1 MKKIALLLILMIVCL
16 TGFSQVTMSASGSYS
31 QNFDAL
37 LNTGS
42 VNNWLDNNTISSIFS
57 QRTSTSTTYASST
70 GSSLSGGL
78 YSFGSAGSTERA
90 LGTIG
95 SANLTSGGNFAH
107 GVLLQNTSGFTINS
121 LNVSYTLEQWRNG
134 GNTNPNTIT
143 FWYKVSSTTI
153 SSLTPGSNTGWTAVS
168 VLNATSPINT
178 ATSGPLDGNNTANQS
193 TLSNIAIP
201 SLTVPNGSFIMLR
214 WLDIDHTGTD
224 HGLAIDNVSLN
235 WTVCTSPINYFLD
248 SDGDLFGNPSSV
260 IQSCVAPTGYVTND
274 SDCDDANALINP
286 NTTWYA
292 DLDGDTYGN
301 LNTTFT
307 GCISPLGFVLNATDC
322 DDNNAI
328 VNALS
333 SYYQDSD
340 QDGFGNIAVSISS
353 CGQPTGYV
361 VNSTDCDDTNPNVN
375 AITTWYLDSDNDGFG
390 NLSMTTQN
398 CGQPVGYVANS
409 TDCDDTNNQ
418 INPNAT
424 EVFDGIDN
432 NCDLVIDEGFTLT
445 TYYEDL
451 DGDNYGSS
459 VSIQSVTNPGTGY
472 SLVSGDCD
480 DNNNLIN
487 PNATEI
493 CDGIDNNCD
502 LNIDENLPTFTYY
515 LDADND
521 GFGDLNFTTTDCSV
535 PAGYSVNSLD
545 CNDANNQINPNATD
559 IPANNIDEDCSGA
572 DAPLVPLQLGI
583 YEFTQPSGCPV
594 TATSVTTQPTTAT
607 FSVFSSIGV
616 NCQAAGNV
624 FNNND
629 WNTTTTIDLTEY
641 VEFSIT
647 ANQCQSL
654 NLDRVAFNHRCSAT
668 GGTPTW
674 YVRSSLDNY
683 ATDLGTGISGNNNNQ
698 NLDDTVTLGAAF
710 DAVSNVTFRFYLTGI
725 GTTGATFR
733 FDNVSLYG
741 NAIAITPQTFYA
753 DTDNDGF
760 GDLAVDS
767 LSCSIPVGFV
777 LNSTDCNDADSLINP
792 NTVWFLDADLDT
804 FGDASISIVSCT
816 QPSGYVLDSTDCNDN
831 DNQITG
837 SIMYYVDADNDT
849 YGDFAT
855 GALFCTNP
863 GAGYVTNSTDCDD
876 TNNAIFPGATEICDG
891 IDNDCVGGIDNGLT
905 FVTYYVD
912 ADLDGFG
919 TGAGQSLCTNP
930 GAGFAIVAG
939 DCNDTDDQ
947 INPDSPEVC
956 DGIDN
961 DCAGGIDNGLTFV
974 TYYVDADNDTYGTG
988 TGQSLCAN
996 PGAGFVTVGGDCN
1009 DNNNQIYPGATEVL
1023 DNSIDENCDGVDGYV
1038 GINELTLANFKI
1050 VPNPNNGTF
1059 NVILSEEVNN
1069 ATISIQDLNGKT
1081 VQTSNF
1087 SGLEFQANLSGVT
1100 TGVYFVK
1107 IQTENSIAVDRVIIK

>member
-1 MKKIALLLILMIVCL
+1 MKKKLLGICLLLTTPSLLFSQIAAWDFTGEANVATSTAEVYNANLDASNTLTRGSGALASAGGNSFRTTGFQNNGIALTNTDYFENTFSAAPGFTLSLTSINARFAGTATFFANAGVSMQYAYSLDGTNFTLIGSPFVMTS
-16 TGFSQVTMSASGSYS
+16 TGAMPTLDLSGISALQNVTDDVTVTIRFYASGQTATGGWGYNSPTSGSYGLEFGGTLNCLV
-31 QNFDAL
+31 QTTFYADTDNDTFGD
-37 LNTGS
+37 LNT
-42 VNNWLDNNTISSIFS
+42 TIQACEAPAGYVSN
-57 QRTSTSTTYASST
+57 STDCDDTNPA
-70 GSSLSGGL
+70 
-78 YSFGSAGSTERA
+78 
-90 LGTIG
+90 I
-95 SANLTSGGNFAH
+95 
-107 GVLLQNTSGFTINS
+107 
-121 LNVSYTLEQWRNG
+121 
-134 GNTNPNTIT
+134 NPNTI
-143 FWYKVSSTTI
+143 WY
-153 SSLTPGSNTGWTAVS
+153 
-168 VLNATSPINT
+168 
-178 ATSGPLDGNNTANQS
+178 LDA
-193 TLSNIAIP
+193 
-201 SLTVPNGSFIMLR
+201 
-214 WLDIDHTGTD
+214 
-224 HGLAIDNVSLN
+224 DN
-235 WTVCTSPINYFLD
+235 
-248 SDGDLFGNPSSV
+248 
-260 IQSCVAPTGYVTND
+260 
-274 SDCDDANALINP
+274 
-286 NTTWYA
+286 
-292 DLDGDTYGN
+292 DTYGDLAN
-301 LNTTFT
+301 LFT
-307 GCISPLGFVLNATDC
+307 GCTPPTTATYVL
-322 DDNNAI
+322 
-328 VNALS
+328 
-333 SYYQDSD
+333 
-340 QDGFGNIAVSISS
+340 
-353 CGQPTGYV
+353 
-361 VNSTDCDDTNPNVN
+361 NSTDCDDTNPNVN
-375 AITTWYLDSDNDGFG
+375 AVTTWYLDSDNDGFG
-390 NLSMTTQN
+390 NISMTTQN

-409 TDCDDTNNQ
+409 TDCDDSNNQ

-424 EVFDGIDN
+424 EVFDGVDN

-451 DGDNYGSS
+451 DNDGFGSS
-459 VSIQSVTNPGTGY
+459 VSIQSVTNPGNGY
-472 SLVSGDCD
+472 SLVSGDCN

-607 FSVFSSIGV
+607 FSAFSSTGI

-647 ANQCQSL
+647 ANECQSL
-654 NLDRVAFNHRCSAT
+654 DLDRVAFNHRCSAT
-668 GGTPTW
+668 GGTPSW

-683 ATDLGTGISGNNNNQ
+683 ATDLGTGLSANNNNQ
-698 NLDDTVTLGAAF
+698 NLDDTVTLGSAF

-733 FDNVSLYG
+733 FDNVSLFG

-760 GDLAVDS
+760 GDVAVDS

-777 LNSTDCNDADSLINP
+777 LNNTDCNDADSLINP

-816 QPSGYVLDSTDCNDN
+816 QPAGYVLDSTDCNDN
-831 DNQITG
+831 DNLITG

-947 INPDSPEVC
+947 INPDSPEIC

-1107 IQTENSIAVDRVIIK
+1107 IQSENSIAVERVIIK

>member
-1 MKKIALLLILMIVCL
+1 MKKLSLTLLSFVSGLLFVNAQTLESFSFTGALNANGWSSHSGTAGQFQTLTTASECQNSLYYAGLEASSGNRLSFSAGNSEDVNKSITGITGVGYYSFLLNVPSTTGLSTTGEYF
-16 TGFSQVTMSASGSYS
+16 TGFGSTTGASVT
-31 QNFDAL
+31 
-37 LNTGS
+37 
-42 VNNWLDNNTISSIFS
+42 IFS
-57 QRTSTSTTYASST
+57 PRVFIK
-70 GSSLSGGL
+70 SG
-78 YSFGSAGSTERA
+78 T
-90 LGTIG
+90 
-95 SANLTSGGNFAH
+95 
-107 GVLLQNTSGFTINS
+107 
-121 LNVSYTLEQWRNG
+121 
-134 GNTNPNTIT
+134 
-143 FWYKVSSTTI
+143 
-153 SSLTPGSNTGWTAVS
+153 
-168 VLNATSPINT
+168 
-178 ATSGPLDGNNTANQS
+178 TANTFQ
-193 TLSNIAIP
+193 LG
-201 SLTVPNGSFIMLR
+201 V
-214 WLDIDHTGTD
+214 
-224 HGLAIDNVSLN
+224 
-235 WTVCTSPINYFLD
+235 
-248 SDGDLFGNPSSV
+248 
-260 IQSCVAPTGYVTND
+260 
-274 SDCDDANALINP
+274 
-286 NTTWYA
+286 
-292 DLDGDTYGN
+292 
-301 LNTTFT
+301 LNTTGGTPAPTANYSSEFPVGTTVLVVIKLEASVSPIQASVFINPTPGDVEPTASVASSAGTNTFNSFASIFLRQAGTASAGT
-307 GCISPLGFVLNATDC
+307 GNIQLDELRVGSTWASVTPACAQVITWYLDADQDTFGTPTQTVQSCCQPAGYVANDTDC
-322 DDNNAI
+322 DDTNPLLNPNTVWYLDAD
-328 VNALS
+328 NDTYGDLANPFT
-333 SYYQDSD
+333 
-340 QDGFGNIAVSISS
+340 G
-353 CGQPTGYV
+353 CTPPTTATYV
-361 VNSTDCDDTNPNVN
+361 QNSTDCDDTNPNVN
-375 AITTWYLDSDNDGFG
+375 AVTTWYLDSDNDGFG

-409 TDCDDTNNQ
+409 TDCDDSNNQ

-424 EVFDGIDN
+424 EVFDGVDN

-451 DGDNYGSS
+451 DGDNFGSS

-472 SLVSGDCD
+472 SLVSGDCN

-559 IPANNIDEDCSGA
+559 IPANNIDEDCSGS
-572 DAPLVPLQLGI
+572 DANLTPVVLGI

-607 FSVFSSIGV
+607 FSAFSSIGV

-647 ANQCQSL
+647 ANECQSL
-654 NLDRVAFNHRCSAT
+654 DLDRVAFNHRCSAT

-683 ATDLGTGISGNNNNQ
+683 TTDLGTGLSANNNNQ
-698 NLDDTVTLGAAF
+698 NLDDTVTLGSAF

-733 FDNVSLYG
+733 FDNVSLFG
-741 NAIAITPQTFYA
+741 NTIAITPQTYYA
-753 DTDNDGF
+753 DSDNDGF
-760 GDLAVDS
+760 GDATVDS

-777 LNSTDCNDADSLINP
+777 LNNTDCNDADSLINP

-804 FGDASISIVSCT
+804 FGDASNSIVSCT
-816 QPSGYVLDSTDCNDN
+816 QPAGYVLDSTDCNDN

-876 TNNAIFPGATEICDG
+876 SNNAVYPGATEICDG

-947 INPDSPEVC
+947 INPDSPEIC

-988 TGQSLCAN
+988 TGQSLCVN

-1087 SGLEFQANLSGVT
+1087 SGLEFQANLTGVT

-1107 IQTENSIAVDRVIIK
+1107 IQTENSIAVERVIIK